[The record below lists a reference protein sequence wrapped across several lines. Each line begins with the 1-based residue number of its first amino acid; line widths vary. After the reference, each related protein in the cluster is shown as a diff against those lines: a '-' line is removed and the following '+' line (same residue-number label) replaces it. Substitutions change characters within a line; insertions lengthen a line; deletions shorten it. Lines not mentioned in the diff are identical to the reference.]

1 VTSILLA
8 RISGARGGARGM
20 TETQIDAT
28 TRLRPET
35 EADVEFLAALYAS
48 TRAEEM
54 QMVDWSDEVK
64 TAFLRSQFDAQ
75 SEHYKQHYS
84 AAEYWVIEH
93 DGVPAGRLYLHYQP
107 KDLRIVDIALMP
119 EYRRR
124 GIGRAILSQ
133 LLADAQASG
142 RNVSLHVE
150 RNNPALA
157 LYYDLGFKEISEY
170 GYYYLL
176 EWQPV

>member
-1 VTSILLA
+1 
-8 RISGARGGARGM
+8 M
-20 TETQIDAT
+20 TQTQIDPT

-48 TRAEEM
+48 TREEEM
-54 QMVDWSDEVK
+54 ALVTNWSDEQK
-64 TAFLRSQFDAQ
+64 KAFLRAQFDAQ
-75 SEHYKQHYS
+75 TEHYKKHYS
-84 AAEYWVIEH
+84 AAEYWVIER

-119 EYRRR
+119 EWRRN
-124 GIGRAILSQ
+124 GIGRRILTQ
-133 LLADAQASG
+133 LLADARDAG

-150 RNNPALA
+150 KMNPALK
-157 LYYDLGFKEISEY
+157 LYYDLGFKEIGEY

-176 EWQPV
+176 EWQPS

>member
-1 VTSILLA
+1 MTQTDID
-8 RISGARGGARGM
+8 IS
-20 TETQIDAT
+20 

-35 EADVEFLAALYAS
+35 EADVDFLADLYAS

-54 QMVDWSDEVK
+54 ALVTNWTDEVK
-64 TAFLRSQFDAQ
+64 KAFLRSQFDAQ
-75 SEHYKQHYS
+75 TEHYKKHYS
-84 AAEYWVIEH
+84 SAEYWVIER

-119 EYRRR
+119 EYRRH
-124 GIGRAILSQ
+124 GIGRAILTQ
-133 LLADAQASG
+133 LLADARDAG

-150 RNNPALA
+150 KMNPALR
-157 LYYDLGFKEISEY
+157 LYYDLGFKEIGEY

-176 EWQPV
+176 EWQPPAS